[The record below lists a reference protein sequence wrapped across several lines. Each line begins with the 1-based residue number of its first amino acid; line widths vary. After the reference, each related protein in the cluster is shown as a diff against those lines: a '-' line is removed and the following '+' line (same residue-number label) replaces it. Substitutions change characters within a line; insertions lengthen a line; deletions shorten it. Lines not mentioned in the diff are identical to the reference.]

1 MSHRKGEITGY
12 ANEWDFPHLAE
23 LELLPP
29 AMRTWL
35 GILLPRRTYSPLW
48 PTERRTPAVAEGLP
62 VSRREP
68 AMSQKSAVSATALLL
83 SLNRRCNRSTP
94 RHRSTLNPIAT
105 KYIEPVSSHH
115 VYRTSL
121 MRLRTELSDLFGS

>member
-12 ANEWDFPHLAE
+12 ANEWHFPHLAE

-83 SLNRRCNRSTP
+83 SLNRP
-94 RHRSTLNPIAT
+94 
-105 KYIEPVSSHH
+105 E
-115 VYRTSL
+115 
-121 MRLRTELSDLFGS
+121 

>member
-48 PTERRTPAVAEGLP
+48 PTERRTPAVAEGHHKVRPTSVNSVGDGVIKARRRPSRTSRPPSLSAPASVHLP
-62 VSRREP
+62 VKRQ
-68 AMSQKSAVSATALLL
+68 M
-83 SLNRRCNRSTP
+83 
-94 RHRSTLNPIAT
+94 
-105 KYIEPVSSHH
+105 HH
-115 VYRTSL
+115 A
-121 MRLRTELSDLFGS
+121 

>member
-29 AMRTWL
+29 AMRKL

-48 PTERRTPAVAEGLP
+48 PTERKTAEGLP

-83 SLNRRCNRSTP
+83 SLNRP
-94 RHRSTLNPIAT
+94 
-105 KYIEPVSSHH
+105 E
-115 VYRTSL
+115 
-121 MRLRTELSDLFGS
+121 

>member
-1 MSHRKGEITGY
+1 MGHRKDEITGY

-35 GILLPRRTYSPLW
+35 GVLLPRRTYSPLW
-48 PTERRTPAVAEGLP
+48 PTERRTPAIAEGLP

-68 AMSQKSAVSATALLL
+68 AAGGDGGRNFPGARCGIERFAEINSPFETWGLVRGRVQKG
-83 SLNRRCNRSTP
+83 RR
-94 RHRSTLNPIAT
+94 
-105 KYIEPVSSHH
+105 
-115 VYRTSL
+115 
-121 MRLRTELSDLFGS
+121 RLCRAR